1 MTFVPKK
8 AFFTKGI
15 GRHKNKL
22 QSFELALRDAKIEK
36 QNLVY
41 VSSIFPPKCQ
51 VIPVEEG
58 LKELKPG
65 QIT

>member
-36 QNLVY
+36 QN
-41 VSSIFPPKCQ
+41 
-51 VIPVEEG
+51 G
-58 LKELKPG
+58 
-65 QIT
+65 